1 MHNFPLEK
9 KNDFPLESQ
18 RNWDNVLRVY
28 SFRFLQKLSLHINLD
43 KFIAKRNIVNST
55 VFCEIRHIKAV

>member
-9 KNDFPLESQ
+9 KNNFPVESQ

-28 SFRFLQKLSLHINLD
+28 SFRVLQKLSLHINLD
-43 KFIAKRNIVNST
+43 KFLLQKGIL
-55 VFCEIRHIKAV
+55 